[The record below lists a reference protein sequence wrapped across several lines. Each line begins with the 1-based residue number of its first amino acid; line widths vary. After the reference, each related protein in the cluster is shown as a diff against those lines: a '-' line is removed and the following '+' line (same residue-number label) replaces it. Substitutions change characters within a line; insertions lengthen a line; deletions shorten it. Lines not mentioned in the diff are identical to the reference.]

1 MVVFLSKIKDFY
13 NSNDDAKK
21 IVFFWYHTQKNVFFG
36 IVLSFYSNR
45 PVMGIFK
52 KPLFSLVNQWI
63 SVVGMH
69 ACQKTWIFVWHH
81 TKKIVFFWH
90 RLWLGGPH
98 TKQNPFFWYDTKKY
112 YFF

>member
-21 IVFFWYHTQKNVFFG
+21 NGFFLASCQKKWIFFG

-69 ACQKTWIFVWHH
+69 ACQK
-81 TKKIVFFWH
+81 KGCFFCIIPKNDFLWH
-90 RLWLGGPH
+90 RL
-98 TKQNPFFWYDTKKY
+98 
-112 YFF
+112 